1 MFALDKIKITT
12 VEESNSQ
19 GKFLIGPLPQGY
31 GHTVGNSLRR
41 ILLTSISGAAIT
53 GVKIKGVTH
62 EYSTLEGLDRD
73 ILKFV
78 LGLKNVAVKSHS
90 NDPVV
95 LKLNVKSK
103 SGDNVAVTAGDF
115 ESNSDIEISNPELEL
130 GILTKENAA
139 LDIEV
144 TVEKGIGY
152 SYADEGKR
160 SEAGVIPVDVIYS
173 PVKHVKLQI
182 NETRVGQQTNLDE
195 IELNIFTNG
204 AIKPSETLFESFEIY
219 DLIANRLIN
228 SFGGDSEN
236 NSLDTQVNEEIVEEP
251 KKISVSQQ
259 GLSTRLMNSLLN
271 SGISDLNQLEGRS
284 RNEILNFK
292 GMGKKSFDELMEI
305 IEKFDIKLED

>member
-12 VEESNSQ
+12 VQESDTK
-19 GKFLIGPLPQGY
+19 GKFLIGPLPHGY

-53 GVKIKGVTH
+53 SVKIKGVTH
-62 EYSTLEGLDRD
+62 EYATYEGLDRD
-73 ILKFV
+73 VLKFV
-78 LGLKNVAVKSHS
+78 LGLKNIAVRSHS
-90 NDPVV
+90 NEPVV
-95 LKLNVKSK
+95 LKLNVKGK
-103 SGDNVAVTAGDF
+103 AGETRMVKAGDF
-115 ESNSDIEISNPELEL
+115 EKNPDIEIANPDLEL
-130 GILTKENAA
+130 AVLTKNTT
-139 LDIEV
+139 LDVEV
-144 TVEKGIGY
+144 TIEKGIGY
-152 SYADEGKR
+152 SYAEEGKR
-160 SEAGVIPVDVIYS
+160 AEAGVIPIDVIYS
-173 PVKHVKLQI
+173 PVKHVNLLI

-195 IELNIFTNG
+195 VELVISTNG
-204 AIKPSETLFESFEIY
+204 AVKPSETLFESFEIY
-219 DLIANRLIN
+219 DLIANRLVN

-236 NSLDTQVNEEIVEEP
+236 NSLDTPISEEVAEEP

-284 RNEILNFK
+284 RNEVLNFK